1 MRASRSTRSNV
12 GIPFLRKS
20 ILGSRAFAL
29 RVKDVDAHKPAKP
42 ATILVYGLEAM
53 LLDTRRLILEQAGF
67 KVEVVHD
74 AETFEGLLSTNTY
87 DLLIVCHT
95 VLEPQQQKIAQM
107 SIRPKRVL
115 QMEGPLQPN
124 TFLSQVRLL
133 TD

>member
-1 MRASRSTRSNV
+1 M
-12 GIPFLRKS
+12 
-20 ILGSRAFAL
+20 
-29 RVKDVDAHKPAKP
+29 DVHKPEKP

-53 LLDTRRLILEQAGF
+53 LLDTRRLILVQAGF
-67 KVEVVHD
+67 VVEIVHD
-74 AETFEGLLSTNTY
+74 AETFEGLVSTNTY

-95 VLEPQQQKIAQM
+95 VPEPQQQKIAQM
-107 SIRPKRVL
+107 SMRPKRVL